1 MLKGVTMKLR
11 QVKRIIKV
19 EEILEDGRPALE
31 ICWRVKR
38 CRSNETVIIPSNEYI
53 LLKNYFLE
61 PYKEIYSSLSR
72 QVEELKKYNEGVK
85 NE

>member
-1 MLKGVTMKLR
+1 MKIK
-11 QVKRIIKV
+11 QVKRIIRV

-31 ICWRVKR
+31 IRWRIKR
-38 CRSNETVIIPSNEYI
+38 FRKDETVIIPSSEYI

-72 QVEELKKYNEGVK
+72 QVEELKKYKGV
-85 NE
+85 